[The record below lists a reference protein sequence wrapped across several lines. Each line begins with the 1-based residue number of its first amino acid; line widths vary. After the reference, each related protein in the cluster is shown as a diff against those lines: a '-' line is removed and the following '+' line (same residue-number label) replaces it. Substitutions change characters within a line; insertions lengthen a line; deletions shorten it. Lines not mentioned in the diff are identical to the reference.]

1 MASGKPITHVNLVP
15 ELDVLDNVQ
24 MRLLG
29 AGWSPGDRIQRTHY
43 LVEALGLSHRAR
55 NHPAEL
61 SAGEQQRLGLAT
73 ALATHPRLLLANEP
87 TSQLDKAEA
96 ARG

>member
-43 LVEALGLSHRAR
+43 LVEALASLI
-55 NHPAEL
+55 
-61 SAGEQQRLGLAT
+61 GLAIIQPSCRP
-73 ALATHPRLLLANEP
+73 ASSSA
-87 TSQLDKAEA
+87 
-96 ARG
+96 